1 MNPIT
6 AYLLIGSLY
15 LVIIAY
21 GVVRTRK
28 RRLPV
33 QLRIVSAALQVAVPP
48 AAIAALLAYGAD
60 ARTFSTWLP
69 LLGLMALAGFFLAL
83 CTDIVAR
90 RMM

>member
-1 MNPIT
+1 MNPVT

-15 LVIIAY
+15 LAIVAY
-21 GVVRTRK
+21 GIVRTRK
-28 RRLPV
+28 RRLQM

-48 AAIAALLAYGAD
+48 AAIAAFLAYAAD
-60 ARTFSTWLP
+60 AQTFATWLP

-90 RMM
+90 RVV